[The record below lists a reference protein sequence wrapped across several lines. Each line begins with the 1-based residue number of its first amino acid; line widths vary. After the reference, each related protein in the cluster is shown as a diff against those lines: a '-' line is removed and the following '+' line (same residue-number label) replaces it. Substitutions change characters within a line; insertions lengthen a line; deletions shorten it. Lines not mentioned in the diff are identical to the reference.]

1 MSSRRPSNVEETT
14 ITDGADALP
23 LNTKIKELEGRKK
36 ELQDN
41 VDHASDPEPLIH
53 PNLAEI
59 YRTKIENLSSLL
71 DDPECKTEAFDII
84 RGLIDDV
91 RLVPEKG
98 NLSVVLKGELAGIL
112 SLCDTKQKP
121 ATSYEERAE
130 QIKMVAGARKPRESL
145 IVPIGL

>member
-1 MSSRRPSNVEETT
+1 MPSLL
-14 ITDGADALP
+14 A
-23 LNTKIKELEGRKK
+23 
-36 ELQDN
+36 
-41 VDHASDPEPLIH
+41 DPEW
-53 PNLAEI
+53 
-59 YRTKIENLSSLL
+59 
-71 DDPECKTEAFDII
+71 KTEAFDII

-112 SLCDTKQKP
+112 SLCDARQKH

-145 IVPIGL
+145 TVPIGL

>member
-1 MSSRRPSNVEETT
+1 MPNSTLHHLVARRSAEIGWYLTREILAFHISPPISK
-14 ITDGADALP
+14 P
-23 LNTKIKELEGRKK
+23 
-36 ELQDN
+36 
-41 VDHASDPEPLIH
+41 DPEPLIH

-98 NLSVVLKGELAGIL
+98 NLSVELKGELAGIL

-130 QIKMVAGARKPRESL
+130 QIKMVAGAHNRCYL
-145 IVPIGL
+145 HLDYALL